1 MTIKEAMKERHMVRK
16 YVDKKIPED
25 LVSKLNERIE
35 ENNKKY
41 DLSIKLMLDNDKA
54 VNSIIKLLLAKG
66 VKNYI
71 ILAGND
77 TDDLA
82 EKLGYSDRTI
92 ERQKATQELVRE
104 SIKGVPD
111 LTVLDEI
118 EQVKARQQRAI
129 SNQRESQE
137 NTQNI

>member
-1 MTIKEAMKERHMVRK
+1 M
-16 YVDKKIPED
+16 
-25 LVSKLNERIE
+25 
-35 ENNKKY
+35 
-41 DLSIKLMLDNDKA
+41 
-54 VNSIIKLLLAKG
+54 
-66 VKNYI
+66 
-71 ILAGND
+71 
-77 TDDLA
+77 
-82 EKLGYSDRTI
+82 
-92 ERQKATQELVRE
+92 QE

>member
-1 MTIKEAMKERHMVRK
+1 M
-16 YVDKKIPED
+16 
-25 LVSKLNERIE
+25 
-35 ENNKKY
+35 
-41 DLSIKLMLDNDKA
+41 
-54 VNSIIKLLLAKG
+54 
-66 VKNYI
+66 
-71 ILAGND
+71 
-77 TDDLA
+77 
-82 EKLGYSDRTI
+82 GYSDRTI
-92 ERQKATQELVRE
+92 EGQKATQELVQE

>member
-1 MTIKEAMKERHMVRK
+1 MVADFVDILGEEAEFF
-16 YVDKKIPED
+16 DGI
-25 LVSKLNERIE
+25 
-35 ENNKKY
+35 
-41 DLSIKLMLDNDKA
+41 
-54 VNSIIKLLLAKG
+54 
-66 VKNYI
+66 
-71 ILAGND
+71 
-77 TDDLA
+77 A